1 MDLISVIVPIYN
13 VEKYLAKCLDSI
25 LGQTYKNI
33 EVILVNDGSPDNSE
47 AICLAYASKDNRIVY
62 YKKENGGLSD
72 ARNFGLDR
80 MSGKFVTFVDS
91 DDYLAPQ
98 FLEDLY
104 HAIKKHDAQVAMCPF
119 HIVFEENDNLI
130 TKSFLTLKNV
140 VTGKEILK
148 EVLGKE
154 GYVSVVASCK
164 LYASSCFDNLRFDK
178 GKYFEDEY
186 INFKLFY
193 PITKVAIVE
202 EALYYYVQRQN
213 SITNSSSSEKKFRD
227 MIEFS
232 ENRIRFYQLN
242 HENELEML
250 ARIHYCDSLIRT
262 VGSVSKVLTLQNI
275 KQVQERYTLNYNV
288 INWKNEN
295 ISRKQRIIYFL
306 ANIDLQTIAKMFY
319 ILKSNRTY

>member
-33 EVILVNDGSPDNSE
+33 EVILVNDGSSDNSE

-72 ARNFGLDR
+72 ARNFGLDKMR
-80 MSGKFVTFVDS
+80 GKYVTFVDS

-119 HIVFEENDNLI
+119 HIVFEGNDNVI
-130 TKSFLTLKNV
+130 TKSFLMLKNV
-140 VTGKEILK
+140 VTGKEVLK

-154 GYVSVVASCK
+154 GYVSVVAWCK
-164 LYASSCFDNLRFDK
+164 LYASSCFENLRFDK

-193 PITKVAIVE
+193 PLTKVAIVE
-202 EALYYYVQRQN
+202 DALYYYVQRQN
-213 SITNSSSSEKKFRD
+213 SIMNSALSRKKMSD
-227 MIEFS
+227 TLEFLD
-232 ENRIRFYQLN
+232 NRIAFYQLN
-242 HENELEML
+242 RERELEQL
-250 ARIHYCDSLIRT
+250 ARIHYCHALIRIL
-262 VGSVSKVLTLQNI
+262 GSASKMMASQEIQSLQKKYILNFKEVDWKSMNI
-275 KQVQERYTLNYNV
+275 GVKHYG
-288 INWKNEN
+288 
-295 ISRKQRIIYFL
+295 IYFL
-306 ANIDLQTIAKMFY
+306 ASKNLY
-319 ILKSNRTY
+319 IISKVYQIFKKS